1 MSRYDYDLIV
11 IGTGAGGSVAAH
23 IAAAAGRKVAIVEAG
38 EFGGECPNW
47 GDVPTKAM
55 LHAAKIYD
63 DAKQASRFG
72 IRTATIGY
80 NYPTIRAWKDLAV
93 KRTGTAR
100 GKAAFESEGI
110 NVIRGEA
117 DFISANEITV
127 GRRHYSAAQFLIATG
142 AVDAA
147 PSIEGLDKVSYITSH
162 QATTLTR
169 PPKSLF
175 IIGGGAV
182 GCEFAQLFSVFGS
195 KITIADLAPRLLA
208 REDQELGVLLKE
220 HLQARGVN
228 VLTSTKIVKV
238 EKDGIMK
245 RVHFQQGAEIL
256 SVKVDEIMLATGK
269 VPALDIGLENAGV
282 EYTAQGITVD
292 EYMQTSA
299 RNIFAAGDVVGKY
312 MFTHTAIYQSRVAA
326 HNLLHR
332 QKVAADYKAIPRVIF
347 TDPEIAAV
355 GITED
360 EAIKYAI
367 KYRTAMSP
375 LSIVGRANVNDIHEG
390 FVKVISDREGKLIG
404 ASIAAPHAGEMIHE
418 LALAVQMDLLA
429 SDIAS
434 TVHAFPTWSEA
445 IRIACSKLAH

>member
-1 MSRYDYDLIV
+1 MSRFDYDLIV

-23 IAAAAGRKVAIVEAG
+23 IASAAGKKVAIVEAG

-63 DAKQASRFG
+63 EAKQAGRFG
-72 IRTATIGY
+72 IRTTTIGY
-80 NYPTIRAWKDLAV
+80 NYPSIRAWKDIAI

-117 DFISANEITV
+117 HFVSSNEVTV

-142 AVDAA
+142 AIEAA
-147 PSIEGLDKVSYITSH
+147 PQIEGLEEVSYLTSH
-162 QATTLTR
+162 QATMLTR

-195 KITIADLAPRLLA
+195 KVTIADVAPRLLP

-220 HLQARGVN
+220 HYQARNVQ

-245 RVHFQQGAEIL
+245 RVHFQQGTAIH
-256 SVKVDEIMLATGK
+256 SVKVDEILLATGK
-269 VPALDIGLENAGV
+269 VPALHIGLENADV
-282 EYTAQGITVD
+282 EYTPQGITVD
-292 EYMQTSA
+292 EYLQTSA
-299 RNIFAAGDVVGKY
+299 RHIFAAGDVVGNY
-312 MFTHTAIYQSRVAA
+312 QFTHTAIYQSRVAA

-347 TDPEIAAV
+347 TSPEVAAV

-360 EAIKYAI
+360 EAIKFAR
-367 KYRTAMSP
+367 KYRTALSP
-375 LSIVGRANVNDIHEG
+375 IAIIGRANVNDSHEG
-390 FVKVISDREGKLIG
+390 FVKVITDREGVLIG
-404 ASIAAPHAGEMIHE
+404 AAIAAPHAGEMIHE
-418 LALAVQMDLLA
+418 LTLGIQMGLKA
-429 SDIAS
+429 SDIAN

-445 IRIACSKLAH
+445 IRIACSKLT